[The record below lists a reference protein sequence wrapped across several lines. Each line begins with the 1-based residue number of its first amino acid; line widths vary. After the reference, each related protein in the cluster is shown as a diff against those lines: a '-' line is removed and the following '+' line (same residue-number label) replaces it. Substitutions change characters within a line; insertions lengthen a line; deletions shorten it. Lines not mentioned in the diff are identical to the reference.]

1 MKIQH
6 AFKSLVI
13 GAFILG
19 LSFALHTSWAKT
31 TSSPIAVNQET
42 TTKAEEVEETQSVE
56 SEVTSK
62 GNEEVAK
69 KRQALVKEA
78 LTALSETKKALKALE
93 DERPKDALTALAEVT
108 GQLEIIV
115 SRDPKLAFV
124 PIDVE
129 VTSHDIYADLDTINR
144 AKEQAEEFLENG
156 DIQKARVLLSG
167 LASEL
172 VMSTISLPL
181 ATYPDAIKAV
191 VPLIDEGK
199 IEEAKEALQ
208 AALQTLVVTN
218 KLAIPL
224 PVLRAEAMIHQAEE
238 LAQDIETPEIATDTK
253 NLEETNDSAAENEN
267 VQKEEILAQLQNA
280 RQQLQMAEALGYG
293 IKEDRYQEFENTI
306 ETLEAKVRD
315 KESTSSIF
323 ASLKQSL
330 SQFKEFLFDG

>member
-19 LSFALHTSWAKT
+19 LSFAVHTSWAKT

-42 TTKAEEVEETQSVE
+42 TTKAEEETQSVE

-124 PIDVE
+124 PIDID

-144 AKEQAEEFLENG
+144 AKEQAEEFLKNG

-191 VPLIDEGK
+191 VPLIDKGK